1 MESSDLNPKIAPPIP
16 IKAATEDNASDLW
29 CHASALSAGEFV
41 FLATLIVIL
50 YWYSFIIIDITDTT
64 KGKAVGIW
72 TSFKWKSE

>member
-1 MESSDLNPKIAPPIP
+1 MESSDLTPKIAPPIP

-50 YWYSFIIIDITDTT
+50 Y
-64 KGKAVGIW
+64 
-72 TSFKWKSE
+72 